1 MTITRW
7 DDLSAPSAAPAPS
20 SPPRPSAATIGVFD
34 GVHKGHQELLR
45 RVLAHAP
52 ALRPVAVTFSDNP
65 KHITAP
71 ERFMGMLQSLDQ
83 KLSTLEALGVELC
96 VLIDF
101 SGNFSKL
108 GGNEFVSTL
117 IRSCGVRFFAVGNDF
132 KCGHRL
138 STNAPMLRDI
148 ARGLGAEVDIVDP
161 VLVGGE
167 RVSSSL
173 IRSELAK
180 GRTDRAN
187 AMLGRPYTLDLRSV
201 EREYSGTTI
210 KLLPRA
216 RGYVLP
222 RNGQYAA
229 RILTADGSRET
240 TVVVCSNG
248 IKLERTG
255 DTADARFLE
264 FIANTGYTE

>member
-1 MTITRW
+1 MRILNW
-7 DDLSAPSAAPAPS
+7 DSWTVGADGSG
-20 SPPRPSAATIGVFD
+20 RPSAVTVGVFD
-34 GVHKGHQELLR
+34 GVHIGHRALIGRILSRAGDLDPTVVTFRQNPKELLHPETFHGA
-45 RVLAHAP
+45 VLT
-52 ALRPVAVTFSDNP
+52 LR
-65 KHITAP
+65 
-71 ERFMGMLQSLDQ
+71 Q
-83 KLSTLEALGVELC
+83 KLESLEESGIGTC

-173 IRSELAK
+173 IRSELAR

-187 AMLGRPYTLDLRSV
+187 AMLGRPYTLDLRAV

-229 RILTADGSRET
+229 RILTANGSRET
-240 TVVVCSNG
+240 TVVVYSNG
-248 IKLERTG
+248 IKLERTD
-255 DTADARFLE
+255 DTADAQFLE

>member
-1 MTITRW
+1 MIIRRW
-7 DDLSAPSAAPAPS
+7 DELDALAAAPG
-20 SPPRPSAATIGVFD
+20 SPAAIRPSAATIGVFD
-34 GVHKGHQELLR
+34 GVHKGHQELIR

-52 ALRPVAVTFSDNP
+52 ALMPVAVTFSDHP
-65 KHITAP
+65 KHVTAP
-71 ERFMGMLQSLDQ
+71 ERYMGMLQSLEQ
-83 KLSTLEALGVELC
+83 KLSTLEALGIELC

-117 IRSCGVRFFAVGNDF
+117 IRSCGVRFFAVGSDF

-138 STNAPMLRDI
+138 STDAFGVRDI
-148 ARGLGAEVDIVDP
+148 ARSLDAEVDIVEP
-161 VLVGGE
+161 VLVDGE

-180 GRTDRAN
+180 GRTDRAY
-187 AMLGRPYTLDLRSV
+187 AMLGRPYTLDLRAV
-201 EREYSGTTI
+201 EREYSGSTI
-210 KLLPRA
+210 KLLPRV

-229 RILTADGSRET
+229 RILTAEGSRAT
-240 TVVVCSNG
+240 TVTVCSSG
-248 IKLERTG
+248 VKLDRTS
-255 DTADARFLE
+255 DAASAQFLE
-264 FIANTGYTE
+264 FVANTGYTE